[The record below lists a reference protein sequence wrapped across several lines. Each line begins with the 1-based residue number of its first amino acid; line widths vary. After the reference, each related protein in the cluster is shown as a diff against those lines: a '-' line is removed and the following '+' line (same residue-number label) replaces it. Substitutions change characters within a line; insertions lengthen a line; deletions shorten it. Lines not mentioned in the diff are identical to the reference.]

1 MREFAGRA
9 NDSGQIVTNV
19 AIPFSELKGGRVQN
33 RHNTWS
39 TLVVPTGEDQFV
51 LTAEGYSFKADIEKF
66 LRKVPRCHQGS
77 RDSSNLKAAVVRVLI
92 KKLDEGTINPYGPEG
107 KETYKRMVGFIIEYA
122 AIQNAGCRICPACL
136 AETPTVFAIC
146 LSCRGELISH
156 GLVPFGVNETTQE
169 DEGGTNT
176 AEKEV
181 DEAIDKLL
189 KKNEK
194 DLRKTK
200 QESVDRA
207 VQEAV
212 IRRRLRLQF
221 RGSRLRPR
229 R

>member
-146 LSCRGELISH
+146 LSCAGA
-156 GLVPFGVNETTQE
+156 N
-169 DEGGTNT
+169 
-176 AEKEV
+176 
-181 DEAIDKLL
+181 
-189 KKNEK
+189 
-194 DLRKTK
+194 
-200 QESVDRA
+200 
-207 VQEAV
+207 
-212 IRRRLRLQF
+212 
-221 RGSRLRPR
+221 
-229 R
+229 